1 MRPVLAVALSREG
14 EPVPLLQV
22 RAELLKYVPGKRG
35 VVVYEV
41 AFAEVKREPQKV
53 FGKIYRKDRGQSMFN
68 TLRAL
73 WQASLPAQAGCF
85 ALPEPLAYVAEL
97 GMVLQSAA
105 AGQAL
110 ASLSCAEDL
119 FVAMQHTARGLAA
132 LHRLPVQTGEAK
144 TFEDHVRKYC
154 HPGLEILA
162 ETHPEIAPLLL
173 ELLAMMRAEINL
185 RAIALCPVHGDLN
198 LAQIFITPERAVFI
212 DFDGF
217 CRSHAGLDVG
227 NFLVTL
233 AERFGEKSR
242 ELRHAF
248 LEAYLAAQSKPELPA
263 LRVYQAFA
271 YVRRAVISLRA
282 PNEAERNARALQLL
296 RAALA
301 LLQTQA
307 Q

>member
-1 MRPVLAVALSREG
+1 MRPVLASALRREDEPVALSY
-14 EPVPLLQV
+14 VCT
-22 RAELLKYVPGKRG
+22 ELLKYVPGKRG

-41 AFAEVKREPQKV
+41 AFAEVKREPQKI

-73 WQASLPAQAGCF
+73 WQASRHAQAGCF

-105 AGQAL
+105 QGQAL
-110 ASLSCAEDL
+110 ARLSCAEDL
-119 FVAMQHTARGLAA
+119 FAAMQHTARGLAA
-132 LHRLPVQTGEAK
+132 LHRLPVKVGEAK
-144 TFEDHVRKYC
+144 SFEDHLGKYC
-154 HPGLEILA
+154 HPGPEILA
-162 ETHPEIAPLLL
+162 ETHPQIAPLLL
-173 ELLAMMRAEINL
+173 ELLAMMRADIQV
-185 RAIALCPVHGDLN
+185 RAIELCPVHGDLN

-212 DFDGF
+212 DFDGY

-248 LEAYLAAQSKPELPA
+248 LETYLAAQAKPDLPA

-271 YVRRAVISLRA
+271 YVRRAVINLRS
-282 PNEAERNARALQLL
+282 PDETERNTRAQQLL

-301 LLQTQA
+301 LMQA
-307 Q
+307 KA